1 MNRLTAGVVAGALGT
16 LVLDAATYADVAL
29 RGRPTSTVPAETV
42 GKLAERFGVDLG
54 GDDEKA
60 ANRRSG
66 LGALLGY
73 AVGIGTGVVVALV
86 RPRWSRVP
94 TVPFGLGVAAA
105 VMVAANAPSIAT
117 GSTDPREWGLSDWLA
132 DIVPHVLYGVTTAAA
147 VDRLVQA

>member
-54 GDDEKA
+54 GGDEKA

-86 RPRWSRVP
+86 RPQWSQVP

-105 VMVAANAPSIAT
+105 VMVVANAPAIAT
-117 GSTDPREWGLSDWLA
+117 GSTDPREWGLSGWLA